1 MGDGYSLAWRVLDA
15 AQGWGVAQRRKRVFA
30 VLDLAGQR
38 AGQVLFESE
47 GVSGYTP
54 PRGEARQGAAAGAAG
69 GVGAAGCAG
78 RSTGGFCTGQSS
90 ASRSDGYGEE
100 RAPTLRGGKPPGVAI
115 GFNPTHSHTPD
126 SPRYRIITPLQRDV
140 SPEEYFA
147 ITRYLA
153 AAAKDAASGPE
164 LSALRNPFCRQ

>member
-1 MGDGYSLAWRVLDA
+1 MDNTRNGLCGRMCRAPCPLTMGRISGRSLKASLASKTPKQMFLCRRTINGCRQERSWATVILSPGECSTRRRVGASHKDE
-15 AQGWGVAQRRKRVFA
+15 KRVFA

-100 RAPTLRGGKPPGVAI
+100 RAPHAAGVENLRA
-115 GFNPTHSHTPD
+115 
-126 SPRYRIITPLQRDV
+126 SP
-140 SPEEYFA
+140 
-147 ITRYLA
+147 
-153 AAAKDAASGPE
+153 
-164 LSALRNPFCRQ
+164 